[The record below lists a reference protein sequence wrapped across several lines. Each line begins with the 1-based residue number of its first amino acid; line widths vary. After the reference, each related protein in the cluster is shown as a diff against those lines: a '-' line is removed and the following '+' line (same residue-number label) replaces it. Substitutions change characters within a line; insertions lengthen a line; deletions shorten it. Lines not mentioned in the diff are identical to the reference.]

1 VERSTSEA
9 NISYAYEYFVTFA
22 VFELEERMYVC
33 MNSKF
38 SKSNFDR
45 PVKHLR
51 GTPVSDMVQT
61 IRQGALYDKQKFQ
74 FRTVLPLEQSF
85 QFFDD
90 MFIFKE
96 P

>member
-1 VERSTSEA
+1 
-9 NISYAYEYFVTFA
+9 
-22 VFELEERMYVC
+22 
-33 MNSKF
+33 
-38 SKSNFDR
+38 
-45 PVKHLR
+45 
-51 GTPVSDMVQT
+51 VQT

-74 FRTVLPLEQSF
+74 FRPVLPLEQNF